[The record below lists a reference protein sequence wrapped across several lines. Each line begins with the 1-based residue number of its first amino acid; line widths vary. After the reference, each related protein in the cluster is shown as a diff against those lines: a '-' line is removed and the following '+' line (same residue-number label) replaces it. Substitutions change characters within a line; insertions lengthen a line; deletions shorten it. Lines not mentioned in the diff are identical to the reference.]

1 MKKVAAILLS
11 IVLAVPVH
19 GLFAQQTSPATAQQ
33 PAQVAQTGTDAVG
46 AEGPGAAAASSAA
59 IAGIGLL
66 GLIAIGVLVAIVVV
80 AGANDDDTPITA
92 SATATR

>member
-19 GLFAQQTSPATAQQ
+19 GLFAQQTSPAAAQQ
-33 PAQVAQTGTDAVG
+33 PVQVAQVGDAAG